1 MKYAVLADIHGNR
14 EALEAVLEAVQGRGA
29 ERYLCLGDLVGYGPD
44 PEWCIQTLQEL
55 GAATV
60 RGNHDAAVTDPRQ
73 LKKLN
78 DNARAAIL
86 WTAPRLPPGDLEYLR
101 GLPLVGE
108 EAGAV
113 LFHGTLTDPASWKYV
128 FTPEDA
134 RPSLGRLEGDL
145 GFFGHSHR
153 PGFFRLRG
161 GEVIFSPGGKIRPA
175 PGERVLVNPGSV
187 GQPRDRDRRA
197 SFAVYDRETGS
208 IEIVRVEYPVKRTQ
222 KKIRAAG
229 LPAWLAERLVL
240 GR

>member
-1 MKYAVLADIHGNR
+1 MKYAVLSDIHGNR
-14 EALEAVLEAVQGRGA
+14 EALEAVLETGRARGA

-44 PEWCIQTLQEL
+44 PEWCLQTIRKL

-60 RGNHDAAVTDPRQ
+60 RGNHDSAVTDPRQ

-86 WTAPRLPPGDLEYLR
+86 WTAPRLQPGDLEYLR

-113 LFHGTLTDPASWKYV
+113 LFHGTLADPASWNYI

-134 RPSLGRLEGDL
+134 LPSLNLLEGEL

-161 GEVIFSPGGKIRPA
+161 GEVFFSPGGKIRLS
-175 PGERVLVNPGSV
+175 PGEPLLVNPGSV

-197 SFAVYDRETGS
+197 SFALYDRGS
-208 IEIVRVEYPVKRTQ
+208 GSVEILRVEYPVKKVQ
-222 KKIRAAG
+222 SKIRAAG
-229 LPAWLAERLVL
+229 LPAWLADRLAR